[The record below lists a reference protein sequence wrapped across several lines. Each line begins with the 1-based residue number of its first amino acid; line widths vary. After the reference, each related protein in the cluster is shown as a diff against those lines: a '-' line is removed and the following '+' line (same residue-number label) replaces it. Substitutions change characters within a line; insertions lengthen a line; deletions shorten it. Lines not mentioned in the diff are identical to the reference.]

1 MVAQTILNQ
10 MGGSKFVAMTG
21 AKYLIDLGNG
31 LQFKLPRIR
40 SCKINSVRIVLNHFD
55 TYDVE
60 FGHVG
65 KCDYAIIKSVNGVY
79 ADQLQQL
86 FTQATGLDTHL

>member
-1 MVAQTILNQ
+1 MIAQTILNQ

-40 SCKINSVRIVLNHFD
+40 GCKVNSVRIVLNHAN

-60 FGHVG
+60 FGCVG
-65 KCDYAIIKSVNGVY
+65 RCGYAVIKSANGVY

-86 FTQATGLDTHL
+86 FTRTTGLDTHL